1 LRFQGEDDNLE
12 KLVVKWR
19 RCAQRAAEQVF
30 VNSRNRID
38 QMGGFREFIKS
49 QRRPSSWD
57 DDEQNTIRGS
67 QTEGRDE
74 REEAGE
80 EEDLGDE
87 FTMEIMLKIAGVDEK
102 LMGWDREL
110 NNFIKD

>member
-1 LRFQGEDDNLE
+1 
-12 KLVVKWR
+12 
-19 RCAQRAAEQVF
+19 
-30 VNSRNRID
+30 
-38 QMGGFREFIKS
+38 MGGFREFIKG

-57 DDEQNTIRGS
+57 DDEQNTVQGS
-67 QTEGRDE
+67 QTEGSDE
-74 REEAGE
+74 REEEG
-80 EEDLGDE
+80 DLGDE